1 MSGISNI
8 TQAPGFDQQ
17 LYDSLIQQARTEKV
31 DTGLVDSLLLD
42 AINKGKSFDQALAL
56 VGSELPKLA
65 TPTGAAFAQLK
76 DWPGLPSPGALI
88 MSVTTEYAAEQ
99 RRQNQELMWKETEA
113 IAESMKDQAAE
124 MRKAAVTQLVLGCVS
139 GAVQIGV
146 GLTQV
151 GMGAMAARNASA
163 AADKAATSKQDI
175 GKIGDAAITAA
186 QEQGMSVSQAT
197 AAGERAT
204 QAAQMASNKAASEAF
219 TNVMTKANINIGA
232 LGQIGGGAAKMID
245 AGGQYVG
252 MEMQARVKEMEADQE
267 KMRAVRDSIKSLD
280 DALRDLI
287 RKSLDAQ
294 NDIQAS
300 TNQARTRILA

>member
-1 MSGISNI
+1 MSISNI
-8 TQAPGFDQQ
+8 TQAPGFNQQ

-31 DTGLVDSLLLD
+31 DTGLVDSLLLK
-42 AINKGKSFDQALAL
+42 AINKGKSFDQALAM

-65 TPTGAAFAQLK
+65 TPTGSSFALLK

-113 IAESMKDQAAE
+113 ITQSMKDQAAE

-146 GLTQV
+146 GVAQI
-151 GMGAMAARNASA
+151 GMGAHAVRQGSQAASKA
-163 AADKAATSKQDI
+163 AKEAGEEFAAKAAT
-175 GKIGDAAITAA
+175 DAFNNAL
-186 QEQGMSVSQAT
+186 
-197 AAGERAT
+197 
-204 QAAQMASNKAASEAF
+204 
-219 TNVMTKANINIGA
+219 TKANINITA
-232 LGQIGGGAAKMID
+232 VGQMGSGAAAMIK
-245 AGGQYVG
+245 AGGEYVAVQ
-252 MEMQARVKEMEADQE
+252 MQARAKELEADQE
-267 KMRAVRDSIKSLD
+267 KMRAVRESIKNLD
-280 DALRDLI
+280 ETLREVI
-287 RKSLDAQ
+287 RKSLAAQ